1 MTHSAKFKTILGI
14 TLFKFTHSEIAKL
27 LQLQRS
33 TKNFYDKLPTY
44 TVSDRGFVR
53 YSEEY
58 LQWVDGKDKSSYLF
72 NVEYADPMLQ
82 HSIDNA
88 GLQDLL
94 EKIDITPILKNF
106 EPHTFEDFGRAIP
119 VVNHIVMEVEYVEY
133 RGYESTEYD
142 EFVHL
147 KGYLDKDMTF
157 HSFTPCESKTTSV
170 A

>member
-1 MTHSAKFKTILGI
+1 MSSTRFKTILGI
-14 TLFKFTHSEIAKL
+14 SLFEFTHSEIAKL
-27 LQLQRS
+27 LELQRS

-44 TVSDRGFVR
+44 TISDRGFVR

-58 LQWVDGKDKSSYLF
+58 LQWVDGEDKTSLLF

-82 HSIDNA
+82 NSISNA

-94 EKIDITPILKNF
+94 EKIDIRPLLKNF
-106 EPHTFEDFGRAIP
+106 EPHTFEAFGRAIP
-119 VVNHIVMEVEYVEY
+119 AINHIVMEVEYIVDRGWEY
-133 RGYESTEYD
+133 TEY
-142 EFVHL
+142 EEHVHL

-157 HSFTPCESKTTSV
+157 HAFKPCESKITSV